1 MLFYRCFLLLW
12 GIGASPPAANLQL
25 CSAKG
30 REQRQVCEDEVL
42 NSDECPSATI
52 LPLTDQGKW
61 LQGLFLR
68 TSAWSC
74 DSLGMAKHLL
84 LQMGQRDWEVLIVPS
99 GELDVM
105 ASTPIGFDAAGH
117 CGVTPEHPR
126 LPRASLRTVLSADSN
141 VPARRWGSRWE
152 QQCRSTAKA
161 LPPPIPFLPMAATLH
176 FHFANTSSSS

>member
-1 MLFYRCFLLLW
+1 MLLW

-30 REQRQVCEDEVL
+30 QEQRQVCEDEVL

-141 VPARRWGSRWE
+141 VPARPWGSRWE